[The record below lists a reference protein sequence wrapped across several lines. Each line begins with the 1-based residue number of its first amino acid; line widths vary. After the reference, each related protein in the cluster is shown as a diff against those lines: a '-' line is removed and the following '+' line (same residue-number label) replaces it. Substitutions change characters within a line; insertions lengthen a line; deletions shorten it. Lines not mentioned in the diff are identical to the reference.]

1 MGLVDTVDAETDNI
15 STVFV
20 LEKNTLALAGVFA
33 RKAGGLQGGGGAV
46 LAILRYNSVTYE
58 KLYI

>member
-33 RKAGGLQGGGGAV
+33 RKAGGLQGGAGQ
-46 LAILRYNSVTYE
+46 S
-58 KLYI
+58 

>member
-33 RKAGGLQGGGGAV
+33 RKAGGLQGGGAV